1 MKKIGKTGLWRAIL
15 SASTILLSASVGG
28 IAVTKEWSGYI
39 NKFLNISS
47 TKIVETG
54 DGNEDPIH
62 YKSDY
67 NDYKSVRNHAR
78 DIAKQ
83 VQAEGTVLRTNKNN
97 ALPLNEK
104 AKVTFFGY
112 NQVDL
117 ALGGTGSGGV
127 TSSEERKR
135 DLVKACKDKIELNR
149 TIYDFY
155 KKNYDE
161 KRGFIEKT
169 GWAERH

>member
-67 NDYKSVRNHAR
+67 TDYKSVRNHAR

-104 AKVTFFGY
+104 AKVTF
-112 NQVDL
+112 L
-117 ALGGTGSGGV
+117 SL
-127 TSSEERKR
+127 
-135 DLVKACKDKIELNR
+135 IH
-149 TIYDFY
+149 I
-155 KKNYDE
+155 
-161 KRGFIEKT
+161 
-169 GWAERH
+169 